1 MTRQF
6 ENPQPSLFDEDEPRV
21 ELAPAEKI
29 GLATQVKALLLE
41 IATALANGE
50 TGDDQDH
57 G

>member
-6 ENPQPSLFDEDEPRV
+6 ENFQPGLFDEDEPGV

-29 GLATQVKALLLE
+29 GLATLVKVLLLE
-41 IATALANGE
+41 IATELANGE

>member
-6 ENPQPSLFDEDEPRV
+6 ENFQPGLFDEDEPRV

-29 GLATQVKALLLE
+29 GLATLVKVLLLE
-41 IATALANGE
+41 IATELANGE